1 MEETITK
8 PRPLAKWLHLNPYKP
23 KARTLLEEWDINIK
37 TMKTYSS
44 QDPKGK
50 STVKG
55 EKNLGSVH
63 FWVSEPLEVILQPR
77 SEFICMSKHIVTYHW
92 EKTLLP

>member
-1 MEETITK
+1 MMALEILTSPKTEHFWKSEI
-8 PRPLAKWLHLNPYKP
+8 LHL
-23 KARTLLEEWDINIK
+23 K
-37 TMKTYSS
+37 TMKTYSLL
-44 QDPKGK
+44 DPKGK

-77 SEFICMSKHIVTYHW
+77 SEFICMSKHIVTYRW
-92 EKTLLP
+92 EKTLLI